1 MLAPR
6 IGKNFLKPIKSAS
19 NGFIALLMV
28 KALNATYIPPIN
40 DMLKIIEINANKVI
54 GNALAVKYS
63 VKSSILP
70 LSKRIDAEL
79 K

>member
-1 MLAPR
+1 
-6 IGKNFLKPIKSAS
+6 
-19 NGFIALLMV
+19 MV
-28 KALNATYIPPIN
+28 MALNATYIPPIN
-40 DMLKIIEINANKVI
+40 DILKIIEINANKVI
-54 GNALAVKYS
+54 GSALAVKYS